1 MFSLSSAE
9 YKCVERKKNQAFCF
23 GFVFLF
29 IGYTEIFEEKDC
41 IDVWGNPVPPF
52 LSRAFIGSHSKLLL
66 EEVYL
71 KPSKEEKRKI
81 LADEQP

>member
-29 IGYTEIFEEKDC
+29 TGYTEIFEEKSC
-41 IDVWGNPVPPF
+41 IDVWSDSVSPLPEQGFHRNP
-52 LSRAFIGSHSKLLL
+52 LQTTA
-66 EEVYL
+66 
-71 KPSKEEKRKI
+71 
-81 LADEQP
+81 